1 MSGTVPTHAPVTAGR
16 VFTVDPNDFSNPPTK
31 EGFNFGWTDGTT
43 NFLPGDPYTMPA
55 KNVTFTAVWIA
66 TAPKDPTPPVTP
78 PVTPTPPSLIA
89 PTTYIV
95 TFDTQGRGK
104 SISALVGVRQ
114 ITFATLPSGSADGL
128 TFVGWSLTPGGSLLK
143 ADYVLTENVTL
154 YAVWLAVAPTSP
166 TPLPI
171 TTPDPTATPEFNT
184 TVPEVVAAGVLKP
197 HVSKKKLLA
206 NHIVALSE
214 SIEIIAPTGTTL
226 KDILINKKVYVVKA
240 SSLTNIPVPV
250 LVGPKDKIIVELID
264 PNEYVIE
271 VPVKQQI
278 GNLDLA
284 NVNFGLASA
293 ALSVAAKKVLD
304 LVVKD
309 VKARG
314 YTFIDLTGYT
324 DAQGAAS
331 GFNNQK
337 LSQTRAKAVST
348 YLKLKLGKTKVAIK
362 VEAKAHLNP
371 VGSNKTAA
379 GQFLNRRVDVA
390 VH

>member
-1 MSGTVPTHAPVTAGR
+1 M
-16 VFTVDPNDFSNPPTK
+16 
-31 EGFNFGWTDGTT
+31 
-43 NFLPGDPYTMPA
+43 
-55 KNVTFTAVWIA
+55 
-66 TAPKDPTPPVTP
+66 
-78 PVTPTPPSLIA
+78 
-89 PTTYIV
+89 
-95 TFDTQGRGK
+95 
-104 SISALVGVRQ
+104 
-114 ITFATLPSGSADGL
+114 
-128 TFVGWSLTPGGSLLK
+128 
-143 ADYVLTENVTL
+143 TENVTL
-154 YAVWLAVAPTSP
+154 YAVWLAFAPNSP
-166 TPLPI
+166 TPLPT
-171 TTPDPTATPEFNT
+171 TTPDPTVTPALNT
-184 TVPEVVAAGVLKP
+184 SVPEVVAAGVLIP
-197 HVSKKKLLA
+197 HASKKKLLP
-206 NHIVALSE
+206 NQIVALSE
-214 SIEIIAPTGTTL
+214 SIKIIAPAGTTL
-226 KDILINKKVYVVKA
+226 KDLLINKKVYLVKT
-240 SSLTNIPVPV
+240 SDLTNIPVPV

-271 VPVKQQI
+271 VPVKQQL
-278 GNLDLA
+278 GYLGLA
-284 NVNFGLASA
+284 NVNFGLGSA
-293 ALSVAAKKVLD
+293 ALTVPAKKVLD

-314 YTFIDLTGYT
+314 YTFIDLVGYT